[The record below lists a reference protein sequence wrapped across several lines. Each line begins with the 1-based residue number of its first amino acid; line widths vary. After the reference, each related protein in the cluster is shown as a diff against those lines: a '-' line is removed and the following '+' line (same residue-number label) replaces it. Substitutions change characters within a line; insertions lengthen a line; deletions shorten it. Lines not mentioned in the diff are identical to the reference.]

1 MKQKELPE
9 GVVLRPLTAADV
21 PAMARLEREIFTQ
34 EAWSEDTIAAE
45 LASPWSLYLGLFAEG
60 QEFQKPEV
68 VPSENYEA
76 PSGDYKSKDAIN
88 KSRELEAEPYGSQKL
103 CESQELKPDPRGSRE
118 KRDSRE
124 LIAYGGIKL
133 LDEADLMVVA
143 VSTAWRGRGLGRF
156 LLHALH
162 REAAARNIH
171 RIILEVRAS
180 NTPAQ
185 QLYLAEGYRKVNV
198 IKNYYRQPVE
208 DAWLMIRDL

>member
-1 MKQKELPE
+1 MVMEQKELPE

-21 PAMARLEREIFTQ
+21 PAMARLEQEIFTQ

-60 QEFQKPEV
+60 QELKAA
-68 VPSENYEA
+68 PSENYEA

-118 KRDSRE
+118 KRDSQE

-133 LDEADLMVVA
+133 LDEADLMVIT
-143 VSTAWRGRGLGRF
+143 VSTVWRGRGLGRF
-156 LLHALH
+156 LLRALH

-198 IKNYYRQPVE
+198 IKNYYRQPTE

>member
-1 MKQKELPE
+1 MEQKELPE
-9 GVVLRPLTAADV
+9 GVVPRPLTAADV

-76 PSGDYKSKDAIN
+76 PSGDYKLKDAT
-88 KSRELEAEPYGSQKL
+88 
-103 CESQELKPDPRGSRE
+103 CESQELKAEP
-118 KRDSRE
+118 RDSQE
-124 LIAYGGIKL
+124 LIAYGGVKL

-156 LLHALH
+156 LLRALH

-185 QLYLAEGYRKVNV
+185 QLYLAEGYRKVNI
-198 IKNYYRQPVE
+198 IKNYYRQPIE

>member
-1 MKQKELPE
+1 MEQKELPE
-9 GVVLRPLTAADV
+9 GVVPRPLTAADV

-34 EAWSEDTIAAE
+34 EAWSEDAIAAE

-60 QEFQKPEV
+60 QELKAAAGENHE
-68 VPSENYEA
+68 VPSENHEA
-76 PSGDYKSKDAIN
+76 PSGDYKLKDAT
-88 KSRELEAEPYGSQKL
+88 
-103 CESQELKPDPRGSRE
+103 CESQELKAEP
-118 KRDSRE
+118 RDSQE
-124 LIAYGGIKL
+124 LIAYGGVKL

-156 LLHALH
+156 LLRALH

-185 QLYLAEGYRKVNV
+185 QLYLAEGYRKVNI
-198 IKNYYRQPVE
+198 IKNYYRQPIE

>member
-1 MKQKELPE
+1 MEQKELPE

-21 PAMARLEREIFTQ
+21 PAMARLERDIFIQ

-45 LASPWSLYLGLFAEG
+45 LVSPWSLYLGLFAEG
-60 QEFQKPEV
+60 QEFQKPEA
-68 VPSENYEA
+68 VPSENY
-76 PSGDYKSKDAIN
+76 GSKDATN
-88 KSRELEAEPYGSQKL
+88 KSRELKAEP
-103 CESQELKPDPRGSRE
+103 
-118 KRDSRE
+118 RDSRE

-162 REAAARNIH
+162 REAAALNIH